1 VGREEMAGSVAAE
14 HGRAFAEVRRIS
26 TAGLEG
32 PELLR
37 RVAEGLRRAV
47 PFDAYCASTVDPESN
62 LMTHGIAEGMDE
74 GGREEGE
81 AFLDRIYFEEDLPQ
95 TRAMLREGR
104 PVQLLSRSTG
114 GSLDRSLRYRELLRP
129 MGFAYELGSV
139 FADGS
144 AWGGMDLIRG
154 ADVPDF
160 SASEVALLGRIAPHV
175 GAGLKAAA
183 LRARAAAG
191 RGASEVPGVLSL
203 DRQGSVVSHTPAAE
217 HWLGDLEDLHPAWRG
232 AGGTPM
238 PVRMVAGAL
247 RRSLDPAAA
256 GDLDLV
262 PRVRVRGRSGRWIS
276 LYASRAEPSGGRPG
290 ETVVVIEPARPE
302 EVAWLSVASYGLSA
316 REEEVVR
323 LVARGRS
330 TREISGRLFV
340 SEHTVQRHVQ
350 NAFEKVGVRSR
361 GELVKRLF
369 FENLLPDLFDD

>member
-1 VGREEMAGSVAAE
+1 
-14 HGRAFAEVRRIS
+14 
-26 TAGLEG
+26 
-32 PELLR
+32 
-37 RVAEGLRRAV
+37 
-47 PFDAYCASTVDPESN
+47 
-62 LMTHGIAEGMDE
+62 
-74 GGREEGE
+74 
-81 AFLDRIYFEEDLPQ
+81 
-95 TRAMLREGR
+95 
-104 PVQLLSRSTG
+104 
-114 GSLDRSLRYRELLRP
+114 
-129 MGFAYELGSV
+129 
-139 FADGS
+139 
-144 AWGGMDLIRG
+144 MDLIRG

-191 RGASEVPGVLSL
+191 RGASEVPGVLNL
-203 DRQGSVVSHTPAAE
+203 DRQGSVISHTPAAE